1 MKTQKSSGG
10 NKKIGRNKIKCQRY
24 FNEHRR
30 AKNKVAKFIKHNS
43 AKDTTEELRKKLV
56 NEFKE
61 LQEKRNKK

>member
-24 FNEHRR
+24 LNEHRR
-30 AKNKVAKFIKHNS
+30 AKSKVAKFIKHNI
-43 AKDTTEELRKKLV
+43 AKDITEELKKKLI
-56 NEFKE
+56 NEFRE